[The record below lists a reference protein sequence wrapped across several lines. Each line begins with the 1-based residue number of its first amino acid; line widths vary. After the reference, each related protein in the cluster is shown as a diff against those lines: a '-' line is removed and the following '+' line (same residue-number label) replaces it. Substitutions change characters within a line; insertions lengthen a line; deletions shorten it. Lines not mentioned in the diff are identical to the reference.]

1 MVANMPPRSR
11 RHGDR
16 IFFQIYRRRRGDS
29 RRQLVV
35 SFRNQRSAMLYF
47 LMCQRFG
54 RSEYVCGVYEG
65 RYASPGRRIASYY
78 QPIWFR
84 RCRHREPRQADDI
97 VIRDVAPLDICTY
110 PD

>member
-1 MVANMPPRSR
+1 MVANMQPRSR

-65 RYASPGRRIASYY
+65 RYASPGRRIASLY

-84 RCRHREPRQADDI
+84 RCRHADDI
-97 VIRDVAPLDICTY
+97 VIGDVEPRDISI
-110 PD
+110 